1 MTTARA
7 HSGSSRGFTLVELM
21 VSMTA
26 GLLVAGA
33 AMVLARGA
41 SRTFQQEVRITS
53 AQLATT
59 LGMSR
64 LAADLQRASFLSSP
78 NVRRDPTVCQ
88 SDASFPFDDWS
99 SVPGLGALSGI
110 SIVEGGS
117 VSDAANGSIQQSVD
131 NGFNPDSLVIGG
143 SFSATEPFD
152 TRLIQKEVA
161 GSYTVYLAIDSGPLA
176 RARTAQGE
184 GGEPICATVLAPN
197 VGIFRVGRFLR
208 IDTGEKFQYGL
219 INDCTDTGTEVVI
232 TLAGTPKLYIE
243 DELQC
248 GMVGLGR
255 HRVNP
260 VSRVRWTLRN
270 LRGHARYGVLVAP
283 PADATEALM
292 SGDGDPASQNQPGR
306 TELVRVELDA
316 NGDEIE
322 DRDDANPALSTLE
335 VVAEYAVDLKFGVT
349 STLVNDTAPTV
360 VRREIG
366 NSGGYVIAQPN
377 SDPAAFPER
386 IRSIGVRLS
395 TRARVPD
402 RNQPLTGGLVGNIG
416 RFQLT
421 GVPGETTYA
430 RMRTLQAEI
439 ALQNQSGVAW

>member
-7 HSGSSRGFTLVELM
+7 HCRSSRGFTLVELM

-53 AQLATT
+53 AQLAAT

-64 LAADLQRASFLSSP
+64 LAADLQRASFLSTA
-78 NVRRDPTVCQ
+78 NVQRDPTVC
-88 SDASFPFDDWS
+88 SNAFLNYP
-99 SVPGLGALSGI
+99 PGLEALAGI

-117 VSDAANGSIQQSVD
+117 VSDATNGSIQQSVD
-131 NGFNPDSLVIGG
+131 NGLNPDSLVIGG
-143 SFSATEPFD
+143 AFSATEPFD
-152 TRLIQKEVA
+152 TRLIKQEVA
-161 GSYTVYLAIDSGPLA
+161 GTYTVYLAIDSGPLA

-184 GGEPICATVLAPN
+184 GGEPICATALAPN
-197 VGIFRVGRFLR
+197 VGIFRAGRFLR
-208 IDTGEKFQYGL
+208 IDTGEKFQYGV
-219 INDCTDTGTEVVI
+219 ISTCTDTGTDVTL
-232 TLAGTPKLYIE
+232 TLASSPPLYFE
-243 DELQC
+243 TALQC
-248 GMVGLGR
+248 AMVGLGR

-292 SGDGDPASQNQPGR
+292 SGDGDPSSFNQPGR

-316 NGDEIE
+316 DGNEIE

-335 VVAEYAVDLKFGVT
+335 VVAEYAVDLKFGVN
-349 STLVNDTAPTV
+349 STQANGTEPVM
-360 VRREIG
+360 VRRAIG
-366 NSGGYVIAQPN
+366 EAGGYVDALPVPN
-377 SDPAAFPER
+377 PIAFPER

-402 RNQPLTGGLVGNIG
+402 RNQPLSGGLVGNVG
-416 RFQLT
+416 RFELT
-421 GVPGETTYA
+421 GVPGELTYA

-439 ALQNQSGVAW
+439 ALPNQSGVAW

>member
-1 MTTARA
+1 MTRR
-7 HSGSSRGFTLVELM
+7 SSSSATSTRSRRGFTLVELM

-53 AQLATT
+53 AQLAAT

-64 LAADLQRASFLSSP
+64 LAADLQRAAFLSSP
-78 NVRRDPTVCQ
+78 NVKRDPTVC
-88 SDASFPFDDWS
+88 SNNFVNWP
-99 SVPGLGALSGI
+99 VGLNALTGI

-117 VSDAANGSIQQSVD
+117 VSDASNGSIQQSVD
-131 NGFNPDSLVIGG
+131 NGLNPDSLVIGG
-143 SFSATEPFD
+143 AFSATEPFD
-152 TRLIQKEVA
+152 TRLIQQEVA
-161 GSYTVYLAIDSGPLA
+161 GTYTVYLAIDSGPLA
-176 RARTAQGE
+176 RARTAQNE
-184 GGEPICATVLAPN
+184 GGEPICATALAPN
-197 VGIFRVGRFLR
+197 TGIFRAGRFLR

-219 INDCTDTGTEVVI
+219 ITGCTDSGTEVI
-232 TLAGTPKLYIE
+232 LTLAGQPPLYF
-243 DELQC
+243 DDDLQC
-248 GMVGLGR
+248 AMVGLGR

-270 LRGHARYGVLVAP
+270 MRGHARYGALVAP

-292 SGDGDPASQNQPGR
+292 TGDGDPSSFNQPGR

-316 NGDEIE
+316 DGNEIE
-322 DRDDANPALSTLE
+322 DRAETNPALSTLE
-335 VVAEYAVDLKFGVT
+335 IVTEYAVDLKFGVT
-349 STLVNDTAPTV
+349 STVTNSIAPTLT
-360 VRREIG
+360 RRAIG
-366 NSGGYVIAQPN
+366 DAAGYVVALPN
-377 SDPAAFPER
+377 SDATGAPER

-416 RFQLT
+416 RFSLT
-421 GVPGETTYA
+421 GVPGELTYA
-430 RMRTLQAEI
+430 RMRTLQAEV
-439 ALQNQSGVAW
+439 ALQNQSGVLWP